1 MQRIIILSVLLILF
15 QITGFCQNIQKDSIQ
30 GDFIEFGSGGGFSG
44 ASKNYVLTRSG
55 DLYFVKNI
63 LADANTLEYLKKIKS
78 CTARKIFSYAKKKQ
92 LTTLTYNEPGNLFH
106 YITLSINNKKNHIV
120 WGSSTATT
128 PPTIITL
135 STKLH
140 NLLQ

>member
-1 MQRIIILSVLLILF
+1 MQRIIILSVLLIVF
-15 QITGFCQNIQKDSIQ
+15 SATGFCQNIQKDSIQ

-55 DLYFVKNI
+55 DLYFIENI
-63 LADANTLEYLKKIKS
+63 LADANTLVHLKKIKS
-78 CTARKIFSYAKKKQ
+78 CAAKKIFSYAKKKKI
-92 LTTLTYNEPGNLFH
+92 TTLTYNEPGNLFH
-106 YITLSINNKKNHIV
+106 YITLSINNKKNNLV
-120 WGSSTATT
+120 WGSSNSTT

-135 STKLH
+135 SSKLH